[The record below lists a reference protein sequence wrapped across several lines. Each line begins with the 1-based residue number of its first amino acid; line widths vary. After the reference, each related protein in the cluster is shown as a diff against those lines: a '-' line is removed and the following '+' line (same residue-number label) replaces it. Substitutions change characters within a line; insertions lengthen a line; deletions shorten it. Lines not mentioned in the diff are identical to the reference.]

1 MVSLLKQQF
10 YKVIIVSGLFSMQK
24 FPTEICNKYLLCNKL
39 CMVLHIICSSPVA
52 NVHCYTVSK
61 SVGGDSWQLD
71 QTNQYMMAVDK
82 EVKRRQ
88 LAGNFNQQK
97 MFALVKLEGAEM
109 PASSAQASN
118 AQKKFVIRRSD
129 VSGKYELEVNKAP
142 PPSDSTRQLSSWNEQ
157 AASGEWRTVTHFVT
171 SQQLFYSWKS
181 IHDVVGIL

>member
-1 MVSLLKQQF
+1 MQQSNVTHF
-10 YKVIIVSGLFSMQK
+10 VLYLILGVFSV
-24 FPTEICNKYLLCNKL
+24 C
-39 CMVLHIICSSPVA
+39 VA

-61 SVGGDSWQLD
+61 PVGEDSWRLEQA
-71 QTNQYMMAVDK
+71 TGANQYTMAVDK

-109 PASSAQASN
+109 PASNAQASN
-118 AQKKFVIRRSD
+118 IQKKFVIRQSD

-157 AASGEWRTVTHFVT
+157 AASGER
-171 SQQLFYSWKS
+171 
-181 IHDVVGIL
+181 